1 MKKQVLVLSTV
12 LLVSLSALAQEQQ
25 QPQAADAQTA
35 TAADKNIELITND
48 LHALSRVTGVAED
61 INRSRQILLAI
72 TDSDVDTL
80 RMPRGDGTYKWA
92 SLQREEGGRVR
103 DEKSIEYVNTEKELR
118 NVTVTGAN
126 GYRVEVLVPKKRN
139 VVSANNRVWVRNVL
153 VDSTS
158 FDGKTS
164 HHELPVNAW
173 VNPGDATGVALP
185 EIGKSVKVTAELGV
199 ESGNK
204 AAVAEVALVQAKLV
218 DDPNSP
224 YFPAVKRLLQVRE
237 LAAAKD
243 INRGALKNTLDEAL
257 LSLPGQL
264 EKRTADQAEAAR
276 VRKLM
281 AEQGTTTGAI
291 NLGDAT
297 PDVVNELAE
306 ISRMLSGT
314 LQEQTDARA
323 RLDALT
329 VKLKPAPAPVQ

>member
-1 MKKQVLVLSTV
+1 MKKQLLVLSTV
-12 LLVSLSALAQEQQ
+12 LLVSLSALAQQQ
-25 QPQAADAQTA
+25 QPQQAADAQ
-35 TAADKNIELITND
+35 AAAAPDKNIEMLAND

-72 TDSDVDTL
+72 TDADIDTL

-103 DEKSIEYVNTEKELR
+103 DEKAIEYVHTEKELR
-118 NVTVTGAN
+118 NVLLTATNA
-126 GYRVEVLVPKKRN
+126 YRVEVIVPKKRN
-139 VVSANNRVWVRNVL
+139 VVAANNRVWVRNVL
-153 VDSTS
+153 VDSTG
-158 FDGKTS
+158 FDGKTT

-237 LAAAKD
+237 LAAAKE

-281 AEQGTTTGAI
+281 AEAGTTTGTI

-306 ISRMLSGT
+306 IARMLSGT

-329 VKLKPAPAPVQ
+329 AKLKPAPAPVQ

>member
-1 MKKQVLVLSTV
+1 MNNKVLGILTV
-12 LLVSLSALAQEQQ
+12 LLVSLSAFAQQ
-25 QPQAADAQTA
+25 QSTPEAQGS
-35 TAADKNIELITND
+35 AADKNIEMLAND

-61 INRSRQILLAI
+61 LNRSRQILLAI
-72 TDSDVDTL
+72 TDSDIDTL

-103 DEKSIEYVNTEKELR
+103 DEKAIEYVYTEKELR
-118 NVTVTGAN
+118 NVLVTGAN
-126 GYRVEVLVPKKRN
+126 GYRVEVLVPKKRSTFN
-139 VVSANNRVWVRNVL
+139 ANNRVWVRNIL
-153 VDSTS
+153 VDSTG
-158 FDGKTS
+158 FDGKIT

-173 VNPGDATGVALP
+173 VNPGDANGVALP

-204 AAVAEVALVQAKLV
+204 AAVAEVAIVQAKLV

-264 EKRTADQAEAAR
+264 EKRTAEQAEAAR

-306 ISRMLSGT
+306 IARLLSGT
-314 LQEQTDARA
+314 LQEQTDGRA

-329 VKLKPAPAPVQ
+329 TKLKPAAAPVQ